1 MRSVIQ
7 ENKECFVCG
16 KTYDLQLHHIYRT
29 PYRNKS
35 TRYGMVVWLCFDHHT
50 GTNGVH
56 NGNKVVDLYLKQLGQ
71 RKFEEVYTRE
81 KFIETFGR
89 SYL

>member
-1 MRSVIQ
+1 MRSVIS

-16 KTYDLQLHHIYRT
+16 KPYDLHLHHIYRE

-35 TRYGMVVWLCFDHHT
+35 TRNGMTVWLCFDHHT
-50 GTNGVH
+50 GNKGVH
-56 NGNKVVDLYLKQLGQ
+56 NGNKALDTYLKQLGQ
-71 RKFEEVYTRE
+71 RKFEEVYSRE
-81 KFIETFGR
+81 EFIEKFGR